1 MEEERITKEV
11 MQISKLEEAKR
22 VGALDLSHL
31 KRKPQA
37 KAQNYKPDSLEQEL
51 DSVKRELDLISNP
64 KEKWEKKPKH
74 SDPLE
79 ELDSN
84 PQRILV

>member
-1 MEEERITKEV
+1 
-11 MQISKLEEAKR
+11 MQMSKLEEAKR
-22 VGALDLSHL
+22 VGAIDLSHL

-37 KAQNYKPDSLEQEL
+37 KAQKSPPDSLEREL
-51 DSVKRELDLISNP
+51 DSVKRDLDLISNP
-64 KEKWEKKPKH
+64 NEKLEIKPKH

-79 ELDSN
+79 ELES